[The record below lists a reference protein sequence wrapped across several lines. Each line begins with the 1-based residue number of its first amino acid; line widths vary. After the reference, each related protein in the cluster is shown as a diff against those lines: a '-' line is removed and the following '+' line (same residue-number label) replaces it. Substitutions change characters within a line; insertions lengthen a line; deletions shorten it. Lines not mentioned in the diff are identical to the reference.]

1 MLVGDSANR
10 KSAAVPRGLCYRCE
24 ANEQQSPFGGAPCT
38 GADTKDFPKSP
49 CGGGWRV
56 TVTFP
61 SCWDGKTLDSPDHK
75 THIAYPAS
83 GTFESGGACP
93 STHPVKIPQIMYE
106 IMFSTQAFADK
117 SLWPTDG
124 SQPFYWSM
132 SDHTGYG
139 IHGDYLFGWTGDAL
153 QRAMDSKCAGDNCRA
168 LTRQADTKAV
178 ACTKGQ
184 VAHEDIGDSCKRP
197 RSSSPCW
204 LRWQMLTHF
213 TYRDQGPARP
223 GRVDLLKPSLSF
235 LS

>member
-1 MLVGDSANR
+1 MRRRLARDR
-10 KSAAVPRGLCYRCE
+10 DL
-24 ANEQQSPFGGAPCT
+24 
-38 GADTKDFPKSP
+38 
-49 CGGGWRV
+49 
-56 TVTFP
+56 P

-139 IHGDYLFGWTGDAL
+139 IHGDYLFGWKGDAL